1 MYKRYLISGW
11 GAESAKLQARGEGH
25 TLVPWGRARAAIGE
39 LPWILRHVIVPRIS
53 QSPVPITLGA
63 LHLDSNRRTAG
74 HRPTSTTN
82 CSLLPSPGRRGQLQ
96 AHGVPRSSKTNKYG
110 SKPS

>member
-53 QSPVPITLGA
+53 QSPVPIPLGA
-63 LHLDSNRRTAG
+63 LHLDSNRADGWASPHINHQLLVAALSGAPWSVAG
-74 HRPTSTTN
+74 A
-82 CSLLPSPGRRGQLQ
+82 RG
-96 AHGVPRSSKTNKYG
+96 AAFVKDE
-110 SKPS
+110 